1 LISIKENILDNYKI
15 KKEMEKE
22 SNNGKMEI
30 FIKVNGKTILN
41 KDWENYS

>member
-1 LISIKENILDNYKI
+1 
-15 KKEMEKE
+15 MEKE